1 MPMRDKPTRKISARN
16 EKTKDPRTVQRFL
29 EELSWVLNTYS
40 NLDFK
45 SIANAQLS
53 SPTSIKGKRG
63 FQQYIS
69 KNPNVHFLVGAL
81 PTIFSDEKL
90 FASNEDISDFA
101 SEALNL
107 TISRWEK
114 RSRYELIGLIVCE
127 TTKLDDERL
136 SRLVSALSNL
146 IGDDTTAKSLL
157 ELRRTSRMS
166 WNDLIQQLSK
176 ENSDE
181 SH

>member
-1 MPMRDKPTRKISARN
+1 MPPKDDMTRKPVSRN
-16 EKTKDPRTVQRFL
+16 EKIKDRRTIQRFL
-29 EELSWVLNTYS
+29 EELSWVLSTYQ

-45 SIANAQLS
+45 AIANPDAA
-53 SPTSIKGKRG
+53 PAIKGKPG

-90 FASNEDISDFA
+90 FISNQDIADFA
-101 SEALNL
+101 NEALNL
-107 TISRWEK
+107 EISRWEK

-146 IGDDTTAKSLL
+146 IGDDARARNLS
-157 ELRRTSRMS
+157 ELRRTNRMS
-166 WNDLIQQLSK
+166 WNELIQNLSR
-176 ENSDE
+176 EGNE
-181 SH
+181 

>member
-1 MPMRDKPTRKISARN
+1 MPPKDEMARKTTNRN
-16 EKTKDPRTVQRFL
+16 EKTRDPRTIQRFL

-45 SIANAQLS
+45 AISNTEL
-53 SPTSIKGKRG
+53 TSTIKGRPA

-90 FASNEDISDFA
+90 FLSNQDIADFA
-101 SEALNL
+101 NEALNL
-107 TISRWEK
+107 EISRWEK

-136 SRLVSALSNL
+136 TRLVGALSNL
-146 IGDDTTAKSLL
+146 MGDDARVRNLS

-166 WNDLIQQLSK
+166 WNELIQNLSR
-176 ENSDE
+176 E
-181 SH
+181 SNE

>member
-1 MPMRDKPTRKISARN
+1 MKDSMSRKPVSKN
-16 EKTKDPRTVQRFL
+16 EKTRDPRTIQRFL

-45 SIANAQLS
+45 SIANPQPS
-53 SPTSIKGKRG
+53 TPISIKGKVG

-90 FASNEDISDFA
+90 FASNQDIADFA
-101 SEALNL
+101 SEALSL
-107 TISRWEK
+107 PISRWEK

-127 TTKLDDERL
+127 TTKLDDVRL
-136 SRLVSALSNL
+136 SRLVDALSNL
-146 IGDDTTAKSLL
+146 IGDDAKVRNLS
-157 ELRRTSRMS
+157 ELRRAGGMS
-166 WNDLIQQLSK
+166 WNDLIQRLSRDST
-176 ENSDE
+176 E
-181 SH
+181 